1 MTTTG
6 RLSLRMPWP
15 APVYPVGKPTCL
27 GGLSMTQRTKP
38 LSINMSAIP
47 VAGVGGLGMLAM
59 VAVIAAAFPVARWLL
74 VTGVVGGALLAV
86 ALVIR
91 RRRSETAGPRRD
103 LPQGV
108 FSAGAA
114 RQRVVRNHVD
124 HPSLSQPKPQLVAS

>member
-1 MTTTG
+1 MTE
-6 RLSLRMPWP
+6 R
-15 APVYPVGKPTCL
+15 
-27 GGLSMTQRTKP
+27 TQP

-86 ALVIR
+86 SLVISR
-91 RRRSETAGPRRD
+91 RRTENAGPRRD
-103 LPQGV
+103 LPHGV

-124 HPSLSQPKPQLVAS
+124 GPSLSQPKPQVAAS